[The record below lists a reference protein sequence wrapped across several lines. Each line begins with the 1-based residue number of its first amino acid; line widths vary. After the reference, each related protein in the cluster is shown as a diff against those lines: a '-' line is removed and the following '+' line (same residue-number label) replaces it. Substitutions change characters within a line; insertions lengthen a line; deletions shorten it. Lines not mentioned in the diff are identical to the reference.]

1 MNAALKVPVNQNQF
15 DALTSIAFNA
25 GPKAVAPEN
34 TLLSKINQGRAVEQS
49 DFTAYNKARMRN
61 GSLAVSPGLTN
72 RRLHEYDIF
81 STGNYKRSR

>member
-1 MNAALKVPVNQNQF
+1 
-15 DALTSIAFNA
+15 
-25 GPKAVAPEN
+25 
-34 TLLSKINQGRAVEQS
+34 
-49 DFTAYNKARMRN
+49 MRN